1 MSARV
6 INKDN
11 FNEVVNSEK
20 KVLLDFFS
28 PTCGPCKMVSPVV
41 DKIADEHSEILVG
54 KVNVEE
60 EEELARQFRVS
71 SVPTFFVMEKGEVIK
86 KSTGAMR
93 ESGILSLLE
102 M

>member
-1 MSARV
+1 MSAKV
-6 INKDN
+6 INKSN
-11 FNEVVNSEK
+11 FNEVINSDK
-20 KVLLDFFS
+20 KILLDFFS
-28 PTCGPCKMVSPVV
+28 TRCGPCKMVSSIV

-54 KVNVEE
+54 KINVDE

-93 ESGILSLLE
+93 EKGILSLLE